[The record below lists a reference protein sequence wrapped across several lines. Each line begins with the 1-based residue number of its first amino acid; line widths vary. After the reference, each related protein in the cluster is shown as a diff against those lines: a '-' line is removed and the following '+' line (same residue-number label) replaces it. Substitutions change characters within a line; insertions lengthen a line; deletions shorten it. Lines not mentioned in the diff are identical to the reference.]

1 MTTSLPQNFNPAASY
16 SPTMAARMLQ
26 VNRSSI
32 YNFIKDGRLDVT
44 IGRKKQ
50 TALVTGKSILRYF
63 NTR

>member
-1 MTTSLPQNFNPAASY
+1 
-16 SPTMAARMLQ
+16 MAARMLQ
-26 VNRSSI
+26 VSRSSI